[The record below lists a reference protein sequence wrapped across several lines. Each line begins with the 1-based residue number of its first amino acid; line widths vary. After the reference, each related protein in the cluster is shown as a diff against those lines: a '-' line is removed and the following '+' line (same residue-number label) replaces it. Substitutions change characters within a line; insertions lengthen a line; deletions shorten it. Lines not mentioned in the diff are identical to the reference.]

1 MEHSPQAGPSS
12 LAPGPTPYPESS
24 QYRNWRYSP
33 TQLAA
38 IRAEL
43 NAKSVEVFTR
53 NSELEK
59 VSSSLFHNLLGKS
72 PDMTGSAERDGPRLP
87 TSPSNDLPL
96 GGKRITPT
104 SFLYYSDIC
113 YLSERIRITRSSGI
127 NSYWLHEAFLPQK
140 QCNGMASKDNDVS
153 PSSSP
158 KL

>member
-1 MEHSPQAGPSS
+1 MGDSAQAGPSS
-12 LAPGPTPYPESS
+12 LAPGPTPYHETS

-59 VSSSLFHNLLGKS
+59 VVSSLFFDISSTKANML
-72 PDMTGSAERDGPRLP
+72 GSAERDGPRLS

-127 NSYWLHEAFLPQK
+127 NSYWLHEAFLPQE
-140 QCNGMASKDNDVS
+140 QCNGVASKDNDVS